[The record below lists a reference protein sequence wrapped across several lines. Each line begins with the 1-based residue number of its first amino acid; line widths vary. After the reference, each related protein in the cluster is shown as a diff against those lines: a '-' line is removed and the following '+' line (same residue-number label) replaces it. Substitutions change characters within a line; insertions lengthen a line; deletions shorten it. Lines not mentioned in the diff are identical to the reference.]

1 MYDKLIEFI
10 SHWFENVTPARK
22 VADVAVAFL
31 IAFMAGSLLLAYNAE
46 SDIRRLAI
54 KALDKTPELD
64 TELVKK
70 LAVPLFSDVQKAGG
84 IALAVFHVDLASNT
98 TRLIVYNGPETL
110 KSVFPRLKAGFDK
123 SEWISGAMSPAQLEI
138 AASLMNGVGEVT
150 YYPSADVTLVAIPIP
165 DQKGSFLCGFVMAAI
180 PGKVAEDAPVLA
192 NVRLLLSEFSH
203 AVL

>member
-10 SHWFENVTPARK
+10 SHWFESVSPARK

-46 SDIRRLAI
+46 SDIRRITL
-54 KALDKTPELD
+54 KALDRQPELD
-64 TELVKK
+64 TDRVKK
-70 LAVPLFSDVQKAGG
+70 MAVPLSADVQKAG
-84 IALAVFHVDLASNT
+84 AVAVAVFKVDLASNT

-138 AASLMNGVGEVT
+138 AAAMMNGTPET
-150 YYPSADVTLVAIPIP
+150 TFYPAADVTLVSIAIP
-165 DQKGSFLCGFVMAAI
+165 DKAGSFLCGIVMAAI
-180 PGKVAEDAPVLA
+180 PGKVSEDAPVLA

-203 AVL
+203 AAL